1 LHRRLHR
8 LAAGASRAA
17 GGGVTRGFVLGKFM
31 PPHAGHVHLCETA
44 RRLVD
49 ELTILVCSLPDDP
62 IPGPQRLEWMRALF
76 PNCRVVGHA
85 AAVPQAR
92 QPDYWT
98 IWRDIVI
105 AAHPEPIDRL
115 FAGQA
120 YGQRL
125 AAEVGAKEFILVGPP
140 VFAELTAAAV
150 RADPWAHWAVL
161 PAPVRTHYARTICLH
176 GPESTGKSVLS
187 ERLARHFETLW
198 VPEYGRVHC
207 ELNGLELDV
216 AGLTLI
222 ADTQR
227 AMTAAA
233 LPRCNR
239 RLIVDTDALTTA
251 AWSIMLLGDV
261 PETIPLRPDA
271 DYYLLFDV
279 DVPWADDG
287 TRYFPAP
294 ADRARFMAACEEVLV
309 RAGASWTLISG
320 AWEERFD
327 KAVAAIEAIGPL

>member
-1 LHRRLHR
+1 M
-8 LAAGASRAA
+8 
-17 GGGVTRGFVLGKFM
+17 TRGFVLGKFM

-49 ELTILVCSLPDDP
+49 RLTILVCWLPDDP
-62 IPGPQRLEWMRALF
+62 IPGPQRLQWMRELF
-76 PNCRVVGHA
+76 PDCRVIGHDA
-85 AAVPQAR
+85 LVPQAPGDD
-92 QPDYWT
+92 PDFWPV
-98 IWRDIVI
+98 WRDIVKV
-105 AAHPEPIDRL
+105 AHPEPIDRL
-115 FAGQA
+115 FAGEA

-125 AAEVGAKEFILVGPP
+125 AAEVGATEFILVGPR
-140 VFAELTAAAV
+140 VFPDISGSSV
-150 RADPWAHWAVL
+150 RADPWQHWHAL
-161 PAPVRTHYARTICLH
+161 PAPVRSHFARKICLH

-187 ERLARHFETLW
+187 KRLAAHFETIW

-207 ELNGLELDV
+207 ELNGLGLDA

-227 AMTAAA
+227 AMTEAA
-233 LPRCNR
+233 LPWCNR

-251 AWSIMLLGDV
+251 AWSIMLLGEV
-261 PETIPLRPDA
+261 PDTIPIRPDA
-271 DYYLLFDV
+271 DHYLLFDV

-287 TRYFPAP
+287 TRYFPDA
-294 ADRARFMAACEEVLV
+294 ADRQRFMTACEAVLA
-309 RAGASWTLISG
+309 RAGARWTLISG